1 MHICMRTYMYAAE
14 AVASGSGAAHG
25 AKRRVRALLLTKTA
39 RWRLMQPPA
48 SDSTAP
54 HSASDPIDGRVQG
67 TGYRHSAS
75 DPIDARVE
83 AMQLACATHERAVRA
98 VREAMHGH
106 GFEIRSQDARAAV
119 PEDTLGWADICMALG
134 VHGHM
139 HA

>member
-1 MHICMRTYMYAAE
+1 MAALGSAAE

-54 HSASDPIDGRVQG
+54 
-67 TGYRHSAS
+67 HSAS